1 MREINLQKSAPMFP
15 ALLQRDGKLRLRRQQ
30 GPHKHIAAKAVTP
43 LLRKIERAAHEI
55 LLIMSELDKP
65 ASSITQAQMMTR
77 LLELPKSERSI
88 PLQEHN
94 EIINGYEF
102 YFSAVTEKL
111 RDIFTISLQSVSRV
125 TA

>member
-15 ALLQRDGKLRLRRQQ
+15 ALLQGDGKLRLRRQQ
-30 GPHKHIAAKAVTP
+30 RQHKHIAAKAVIP
-43 LLRKIERAAHEI
+43 LLRKIERAAHKI
-55 LLIMSELDKP
+55 LPIMSELNKP
-65 ASSITQAQMMTR
+65 ASSTTQAQMMTR

-88 PLQEHN
+88 SLQEHN

-102 YFSAVTEKL
+102 HLSEIAEKL
-111 RDIFTISLQSVSRV
+111 RDILTLSLQSVSRV